1 MPRMQISRLF
11 RRGARPT
18 GEAGHRSKINIKETE
33 MNTVQVTGYIKNVQ
47 ERGSGNYKVITANL
61 SQRNDEGKCVFTMPL
76 VFTSSDTKQSLSNV
90 TWIDGVSQVVTLT
103 GKLVTRF
110 DRRPGIDN
118 SERRAPY
125 TQIEVVSVN

>member
-1 MPRMQISRLF
+1 
-11 RRGARPT
+11 
-18 GEAGHRSKINIKETE
+18 

>member
-1 MPRMQISRLF
+1 MRLF
-11 RRGARPT
+11 RRGARPS
-18 GEAGHRSKINIKETE
+18 GEAGHRSNINKKETE
-33 MNTVQVTGYIKNVQ
+33 MNNTVNASGYIKNVQ

-61 SQRNDEGKCVFTMPL
+61 TQRDADGKCTFTMPL
-76 VFTSSDTKQSLSNV
+76 VFTTSEAKIVLGNLN
-90 TWIDGVSQVVTLT
+90 WYDGVSEVVNLT

-118 SERRAPY
+118 AERRAPY

>member
-1 MPRMQISRLF
+1 M
-11 RRGARPT
+11 
-18 GEAGHRSKINIKETE
+18 E
-33 MNTVQVTGYIKNVQ
+33 NTVNATGYIKNVQ

-61 SQRNDEGKCVFTMPL
+61 TQRDADGKCTFTMPL
-76 VFTSSDTKQSLSNV
+76 VFTNAEAKKILGNLSWNE
-90 TWIDGVSQVVTLT
+90 GVSEVVSLT

-125 TQIEVVSVN
+125 TQIEVVAVN

>member
-1 MPRMQISRLF
+1 M
-11 RRGARPT
+11 
-18 GEAGHRSKINIKETE
+18 EN
-33 MNTVQVTGYIKNVQ
+33 QVIATGYIKNVQ

-61 SQRNDEGKCVFTMPL
+61 TQRGADGKCTFTMPL
-76 VFTSSDTKQSLSNV
+76 VFTGPNAKNALGALSWNE
-90 TWIDGVSQVVTLT
+90 GVSQVVSLT

-118 SERRAPY
+118 AERRAPY

>member
-1 MPRMQISRLF
+1 
-11 RRGARPT
+11 
-18 GEAGHRSKINIKETE
+18 

-47 ERGSGNYKVITANL
+47 ERGSGTYKVITANL
-61 SQRNDEGKCVFTMPL
+61 SQRNEEGKCVFTMPL
-76 VFTSSDTKQSLSNV
+76 VFTSPDTKNKLANV
-90 TWIDGVSQVVTLT
+90 SWIDGVSQVVTLT

-125 TQIEVVSVN
+125 TQIEVVSVA

>member
-1 MPRMQISRLF
+1 MQIARWL
-11 RRGARPT
+11 RRGSRPT
-18 GEAGHRSKINIKETE
+18 SEAGHRSTNNIKETIME
-33 MNTVQVTGYIKNVQ
+33 NTVQVTGYIKNVQ

-76 VFTSSDTKQSLSNV
+76 VFTNAETKSVLGNIN
-90 TWIDGVSQVVTLT
+90 WYEGVSQVVSLT

-118 SERRAPY
+118 AERRAPY

>member
-1 MPRMQISRLF
+1 MQIKRWL

-18 GEAGHRSKINIKETE
+18 SEAGHRSTNNIKETK
-33 MNTVQVTGYIKNVQ
+33 MDNKVQVTGYIKNVQ

-61 SQRNDEGKCVFTMPL
+61 SQRNEEGKCVFTMPL
-76 VFTSSDTKQSLSNV
+76 VFTNSTSKSVLGNISWNEGTSE
-90 TWIDGVSQVVTLT
+90 VVNLI

-110 DRRPGIDN
+110 DRRPGIEN

-125 TQIEVVSVN
+125 TQIEVESVS

>member
-1 MPRMQISRLF
+1 MSIFKLYKRGSR
-11 RRGARPT
+11 PQ
-18 GEAGHRSKINIKETE
+18 GEAGDRSNIYKKETA
-33 MNTVQVTGYIKNVQ
+33 MNEVQVTGYIKNVQ

-76 VFTSSDTKQSLSNV
+76 VFTNSDTKNALANV
-90 TWIDGVSQVVTLT
+90 SWIDGVSQVVTLT

-118 SERRAPY
+118 AERRAPY

>member
-1 MPRMQISRLF
+1 
-11 RRGARPT
+11 
-18 GEAGHRSKINIKETE
+18 

-47 ERGSGNYKVITANL
+47 ERGAGNYKVITANL

-76 VFTSSDTKQSLSNV
+76 VFTNADSKSTLANV
-90 TWIDGVSQVVTLT
+90 SWAEGVSQVVTLT
-103 GKLVTRF
+103 GRLVTRF

-118 SERRAPY
+118 AERRAPF

>member
-1 MPRMQISRLF
+1 
-11 RRGARPT
+11 
-18 GEAGHRSKINIKETE
+18 
-33 MNTVQVTGYIKNVQ
+33 MNEVQVTGYIKNVQ

-61 SQRNDEGKCVFTMPL
+61 SQRNDEGKCIFTMPL
-76 VFTSSDTKQSLSNV
+76 VFTDAQTKRILGDL
-90 TWIDGVSQVVTLT
+90 TWYDGVSQVVTLT

-118 SERRAPY
+118 AERRAPY

>member
-1 MPRMQISRLF
+1 
-11 RRGARPT
+11 
-18 GEAGHRSKINIKETE
+18 
-33 MNTVQVTGYIKNVQ
+33 MNAVSVTGYIKNVQ
-47 ERGSGNYKVITANL
+47 ERGSGNYKVITANVT
-61 SQRNDEGKCVFTMPL
+61 QRDESGKCTFTMPL
-76 VFTSSDTKQSLSNV
+76 VFTSAEAKQVLGNLS
-90 TWIDGVSQVVTLT
+90 WYDGVSQVVNLT

>member
-1 MPRMQISRLF
+1 
-11 RRGARPT
+11 
-18 GEAGHRSKINIKETE
+18 

-47 ERGSGNYKVITANL
+47 ERGSGAYKVITANL
-61 SQRNDEGKCVFTMPL
+61 SQRNEDGKCVFTMPL
-76 VFTSSDTKQSLSNV
+76 VFTSADTKNTLANV
-90 TWIDGVSQVVTLT
+90 SWNEGVSQVVTLT

-125 TQIEVVSVN
+125 TQIEVISVG

>member
-1 MPRMQISRLF
+1 M
-11 RRGARPT
+11 
-18 GEAGHRSKINIKETE
+18 E
-33 MNTVQVTGYIKNVQ
+33 NTVQVTGYIKNVQ

-61 SQRNDEGKCVFTMPL
+61 SQRNDEGKCIFTMPL
-76 VFTSSDTKQSLSNV
+76 VFTNAETKSVLGNIN
-90 TWIDGVSQVVTLT
+90 WYEGVSQVVSLT

-118 SERRAPY
+118 AERRAPY